1 MRYDT
6 YFCAA
11 AVLAN
16 TSAKVRRNSIIERI
30 NREIRHEASVE
41 GTFPDDHSASND
53 GLYLA
58 AAFRCHPAGQ
68 QEIHEYENIH
78 FLEKDKN
85 ILDKTHSSAH
95 AGVAIPEID
104 AMGYNALPMAL

>member
-16 TSAKVRRNSIIERI
+16 TSAKVRKNSIIERI
-30 NREIRHEASVE
+30 NRESRHEASVV
-41 GTFPDDHSASND
+41 GTFPDDHSASD
-53 GLYLA
+53 AGLYLA
-58 AAFRCHPAGQ
+58 AAFRWCPVGQ
-68 QEIHEYENIH
+68 QQIHEYENIH

-85 ILDKTHSSAH
+85 ILDKSHSSAH
-95 AGVAIPEID
+95 AGSE
-104 AMGYNALPMAL
+104 